1 MKLTARTTHA
11 FVEIKVDEIE
21 TTVFRSSPK
30 EIEDMIQN
38 LLDVAE
44 DLASYT
50 DMSLKDRIE
59 PGGFL

>member
-1 MKLTARTTHA
+1 MKLTSRKTHA
-11 FVEIKVDEIE
+11 FVVIKVDELE
-21 TTVFRSSPK
+21 TTVFGSSKK
-30 EIEDMIQN
+30 EIEDMISN

-50 DMSLKDRIE
+50 DMSLKDRFD